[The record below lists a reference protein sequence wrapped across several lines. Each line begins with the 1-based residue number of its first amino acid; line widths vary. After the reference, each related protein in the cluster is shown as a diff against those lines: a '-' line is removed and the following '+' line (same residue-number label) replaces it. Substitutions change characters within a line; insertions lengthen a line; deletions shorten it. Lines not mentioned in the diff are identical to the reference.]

1 MEKKDRRQKGENPLS
16 RERIVREAIA
26 LLDARGEGGL
36 TFRALSERLATG
48 AGAIYWHIADKS
60 DLLTAAC
67 DAVMADAL
75 ATAAAAGPPEQTVR
89 AVAAALFDTLDVHPW
104 AGTALARAPGQ
115 LPAVRILEALGQP
128 LMKLGVA
135 DTARWSTASALL
147 GYVLG
152 VGAQN
157 AANAELAQRQ
167 GLDRTRVLNEV
178 AETWAALDA
187 QAYPFTR
194 SVAARFADHDDREDF
209 LAGVDLLLDGIR
221 ARVRR

>member
-26 LLDARGEGGL
+26 LLDAGGEGGL

-67 DAVMADAL
+67 DAVIADAL
-75 ATAAAAGPPEQTVR
+75 AAAAAVAPPEQTVR

-115 LPAVRILEALGQP
+115 LPVVRILEALGQP

-187 QAYPFTR
+187 QTYPFTR

-221 ARVRR
+221 ARVGR